1 MDHNELW
8 KILKELGILDR
19 FTCLLRNRYAR
30 QDGTVRT
37 GHGMNNWFKNGRG
50 IQQGCISSPCL
61 FIFYVEHTS
70 LIILSCV
77 ID

>member
-1 MDHNELW
+1 MDHNKLW

-37 GHGMNNWFKNGRG
+37 GHGMNNLFKNGRG